1 MKSKTL
7 VFIVLT
13 IAVCA
18 AAVVMLIREQDQT
31 QDPQKLFPDFAADTV
46 GVINQLNELRFEQG
60 EQTLSIQKSD
70 EGIWQ
75 VVEKDYFPADVIMI
89 RNVLRSLSE
98 AEKIEEMSSRP
109 EDFPK
114 LGIADP
120 DAEEGAG
127 ILVEISDTDRS
138 WQLIAGNTAPH
149 LDQGQYIRLTDE
161 NRNWM
166 INRRLELDIEI
177 DKWLDKYIINIVPED
192 LHRIVIEQHKVE
204 AVSTM
209 TEAVSTT
216 TETVSVM
223 TEAVSTT
230 TETMTIMTE
239 TVSTMTLVRNVK
251 GGDFKLE
258 DLPENREMKGDYLIQ
273 QIAAAVDYLQFKEV
287 FPKDDSFLLPQKHIN
302 ATFTTFDG
310 LEFNM
315 QSYQLDEESYAT
327 VSIGFNDDVAS
338 QYTSTTETRVAIQ
351 SDNEY
356 LSQLY
361 ANWYY
366 KLLSPTYDSLDM
378 GLDDL
383 TTEK

>member
-1 MKSKTL
+1 MKSKPL
-7 VFIVLT
+7 VFIVLA

-18 AAVVMLIREQDQT
+18 AAVFMLVREQDKT
-31 QDPQKLFPDFAADTV
+31 QDPQKLFPDIAADPV
-46 GVINQLNELRFEQG
+46 NVISRLNELRFEQG

-70 EGIWQ
+70 EDIWQ
-75 VVEKDYFPADVIMI
+75 VAEKGDFPADVTMI
-89 RNVLRSLSE
+89 RSLLRSLSE

-114 LGIADP
+114 LGVADS

-127 ILVEISDTDRS
+127 ILVEISDADRS
-138 WQLIAGNTAPH
+138 WQLIVGNTAPH
-149 LDQGQYIRLTDE
+149 LDQGQYIRLPDG

-166 INRRLELDIEI
+166 INRRLDLDIEI
-177 DKWLDKYIINIVPED
+177 DKWLDKYIIHIPPED
-192 LHRIVIEQHKVE
+192 LHRIVIERHDG
-204 AVSTM
+204 
-209 TEAVSTT
+209 
-216 TETVSVM
+216 
-223 TEAVSTT
+223 
-230 TETMTIMTE
+230 E
-239 TVSTMTLVRNVK
+239 TVSTMNLVRLIK

-258 DLPENREMKGDYLIQ
+258 NLPEDREMKSDYLIQ

-287 FPKDDSFLLPQKHIN
+287 FPKDDSFLLPDKHIN

-310 LEFNM
+310 LQLGM
-315 QSYQLDEESYAT
+315 QSYQLDDESYAT
-327 VSIGFNDDVAS
+327 VTVAFDDDIAS
-338 QYTSTTETRVAIQ
+338 QYDTLAETRATIQ

-378 GLDDL
+378 ELDDL
-383 TTEK
+383 TTEKE

>member
-1 MKSKTL
+1 MKSKSL
-7 VFIVLT
+7 VFIVLA

-18 AAVVMLIREQDQT
+18 AAVFMLISEQDKT
-31 QDPQKLFPDFAADTV
+31 QDPQKLFPDIAADPV
-46 GVINQLNELRFEQG
+46 NVIGRLNELRFEQG

-70 EGIWQ
+70 EDIWQ
-75 VVEKDYFPADVIMI
+75 VTEKGDFPADVTMI
-89 RNVLRSLSE
+89 RSLLRALSE

-114 LGIADP
+114 LGVADA

-127 ILVEISDTDRS
+127 VLVEISDADRS
-138 WQLIAGNTAPH
+138 WQLVVGNTAPH
-149 LDQGQYIRLTDE
+149 LDQGQYIRLPDE

-166 INRRLELDIEI
+166 INRRLDLDIEI
-177 DKWLDKYIINIVPED
+177 DKWLDKYIIHIPPED
-192 LHRIVIEQHKVE
+192 LHRIVIERHDG
-204 AVSTM
+204 
-209 TEAVSTT
+209 
-216 TETVSVM
+216 
-223 TEAVSTT
+223 
-230 TETMTIMTE
+230 E
-239 TVSTMTLVRNVK
+239 TVSTMNLVRLIK

-258 DLPENREMKGDYLIQ
+258 NLPEDREMKSDYLIQ

-287 FPKDDSFLLPQKHIN
+287 FPKDDSFLLPDKHIN

-310 LEFNM
+310 LELGM
-315 QSYQLDEESYAT
+315 QSYQLDDESYAI
-327 VSIGFNDDVAS
+327 VSVAFDDDIAS
-338 QYTSTTETRVAIQ
+338 QYDTLAETRAEIQ

-378 GLDDL
+378 ELDDL
-383 TTEK
+383 TTEKE

>member
-1 MKSKTL
+1 MKSKPL

-13 IAVCA
+13 IVVCA
-18 AAVVMLIREQDQT
+18 AAVVMLVREQDKT
-31 QDPQKLFPDFAADTV
+31 QEPQKLFPDIATDTV
-46 GVINQLNELRFEQG
+46 NVIGRLNELHFEQG

-70 EGIWQ
+70 EDIWQ
-75 VVEKDYFPADVIMI
+75 VVEKDYFPADVTMI
-89 RNVLRSLSE
+89 RSLLRALSE

-114 LGIADP
+114 LGVADP

-127 ILVEISDTDRS
+127 VLVEISDADRS
-138 WQLIAGNTAPH
+138 WQLIAGNIAPH
-149 LDQGQYIRLTDE
+149 LDQGQYIRLPDE

-166 INRRLELDIEI
+166 INRRMELDMEI
-177 DKWLDKYIINIVPED
+177 DNWLDKYIVHIPPED
-192 LHRIVIEQHKVE
+192 LHRIVIVRHDD
-204 AVSTM
+204 
-209 TEAVSTT
+209 
-216 TETVSVM
+216 
-223 TEAVSTT
+223 
-230 TETMTIMTE
+230 E
-239 TVSTMTLVRNVK
+239 TVSTMTLVRPLK

-258 DLPENREMKGDYLIQ
+258 NLSENRKMKSDYLIQ
-273 QIAAAVDYLQFKEV
+273 QIAAAVDYLQFKEI
-287 FPKDDSFLLPQKHIN
+287 FPKDDSFLLPDRHIN

-310 LEFNM
+310 LEFGI

-327 VSIGFNDDVAS
+327 VSVAFNDDIAS
-338 QYTSTTETRVAIQ
+338 QYDTLAETRAAIQ

-378 GLDDL
+378 ELDDL
-383 TTEK
+383 TTEEE

>member
-1 MKSKTL
+1 MKSKPL
-7 VFIVLT
+7 VFIVLAL
-13 IAVCA
+13 AVCA
-18 AAVVMLIREQDQT
+18 AALVMLLREQDKT
-31 QDPQKLFPDFAADTV
+31 QDPQKLFPDIATDAV
-46 GVINQLNELRFEQG
+46 NVINQLNELRLEQG
-60 EQTLSIQKSD
+60 GQTLRLQKGD
-70 EGIWQ
+70 EDIWQ
-75 VVEKDYFPADVIMI
+75 VVEKDYFPADVTMI
-89 RNVLRSLSE
+89 RSLLRSLSE

-114 LGIADP
+114 LGVADP
-120 DAEEGAG
+120 SAEEGAG
-127 ILVEISDTDRS
+127 VLVEISDADRS
-138 WQLIAGNTAPH
+138 WQLIVGNTAPH
-149 LDQGQYIRLTDE
+149 LDQGQYIRLPDE

-177 DKWLDKYIINIVPED
+177 DKWLDKYIIHIPPED
-192 LHRIVIEQHKVE
+192 LHRIFIEQNDG
-204 AVSTM
+204 
-209 TEAVSTT
+209 
-216 TETVSVM
+216 ETVS
-223 TEAVSTT
+223 S
-230 TETMTIMTE
+230 
-239 TVSTMTLVRNVK
+239 MTLVRLVK

-258 DLPENREMKGDYLIQ
+258 NLPEDREMKSDYLIQ

-287 FPKDDSFLLPQKHIN
+287 FPKDDSFLLPDKHIN

-310 LEFNM
+310 LELGM

-327 VSIGFNDDVAS
+327 VSVGFNDDIAS
-338 QYTSTTETRVAIQ
+338 QYDTLAESRAEIQ

-383 TTEK
+383 TAEKE